1 MASNSSGRDS
11 RPLVLMV
18 IWTCCSWRGRRR
30 AHPAQRRLDVL
41 ALHRRDDVVR
51 RQIELGQP
59 VGVEPD
65 PQRIVERPE
74 QADLPDALDP
84 RQRVD
89 DVDGRVVAEI
99 NGVVGILRR
108 VDGDDLQQRGGFL
121 ADGQARARDFLGKLR
136 RGEAGAVLHV
146 DGVDV
151 GIGAQRERDVEGVAA
166 VGTAGGLIVERVVDA
181 VDLLLDRLRDRGL
194 DHFGVGARVVRG
206 QRDLRRHDVRE
217 LGDRN
222 RRNGDDAGQRDD
234 DGDDEGEPRP
244 VDEDAGEHPFQ
255 FPGTTV
261 AATTCPGCTF
271 WMPST
276 MTSSPSLRPL
286 VTTMSRPCSTPVV
299 MRRSSTFFA
308 ASTTRT

>member
-1 MASNSSGRDS
+1 M
-11 RPLVLMV
+11 
-18 IWTCCSWRGRRR
+18 
-30 AHPAQRRLDVL
+30 
-41 ALHRRDDVVR
+41 
-51 RQIELGQP
+51 
-59 VGVEPD
+59 
-65 PQRIVERPE
+65 
-74 QADLPDALDP
+74 
-84 RQRVD
+84 
-89 DVDGRVVAEI
+89 
-99 NGVVGILRR
+99 
-108 VDGDDLQQRGGFL
+108 
-121 ADGQARARDFLGKLR
+121 RDFLRKLW

-151 GIGAQRERDVEGVAA
+151 GVGAQRERDVEGVAA

-206 QRDLRRHDVRE
+206 QGDLRRHDVRK

-261 AATTCPGCTF
+261 AATICPG
-271 WMPST
+271 
-276 MTSSPSLRPL
+276 
-286 VTTMSRPCSTPVV
+286 
-299 MRRSSTFFA
+299 
-308 ASTTRT
+308 